1 MCATP
6 LSSRTFPLISLPQT
20 RHIRT
25 HTGEKPF
32 ECTFPGCEKRFSRS
46 DELTRHSRIHNNHD
60 TTHHAAA
67 AGSSHVVHKTKGK
80 AKDHVADGSVEI
92 GAGRFSAPMSSAD
105 SEYGI
110 ARGSSMR
117 VKKKARSRANSDD
130 EVSVHC
136 TAHAAQM
143 RSHVCRVISPH

>member
-1 MCATP
+1 MAWHGWQIPLATA
-6 LSSRTFPLISLPQT
+6 SPQT

-32 ECTFPGCEKRFSRS
+32 ECNFPGCEKRFSRS

-60 TTHHAAA
+60 TVHHTGA

-80 AKDHVADGSVEI
+80 PKVEHIADATMEI
-92 GAGRFSAPMSSAD
+92 SAGRFSAGLSKPD
-105 SEYGI
+105 VDYDP
-110 ARGSSMR
+110 ARGSTMR

-130 EVSVHC
+130 EVS
-136 TAHAAQM
+136 APNI
-143 RSHVCRVISPH
+143 RL